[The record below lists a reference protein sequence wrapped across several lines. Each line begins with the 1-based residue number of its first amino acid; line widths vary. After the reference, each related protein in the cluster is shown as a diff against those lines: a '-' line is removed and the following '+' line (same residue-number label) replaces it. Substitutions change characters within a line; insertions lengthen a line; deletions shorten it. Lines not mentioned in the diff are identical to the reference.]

1 MTAVHRDRSVTAAT
15 KKLHLRQSAVTLQ
28 IRSLQ
33 TLAGQITHYPQ
44 SVNINRSV
52 ITACWRRQAR
62 P

>member
-1 MTAVHRDRSVTAAT
+1 M
-15 KKLHLRQSAVTLQ
+15 HLRQSAVTLQ

-33 TLAGQITHYPQ
+33 TLAGQIAHYPQ